1 MDFLALSTLLPEITL
16 SVMAMLLLIAG
27 AFSGPRSAGAVL
39 NCSVILLLIVAAMV
53 AFTGAQLLP
62 QAADETSLT
71 LFSPGKFTDST
82 IYTAVFKVLVLVSA
96 AIALVMSSGYIGRE
110 DMKQIEFPVLV
121 LLACVGMMLMI
132 SAHNMLMLYVGLELQ
147 SLALYV
153 LAAFRRDSTR
163 STEAGLKY
171 FVLGALASGLLLYGI
186 SLIYGFAGTLDFA
199 QIASTVKVTTDTQLP
214 LVVGLVFIL
223 VALAFKVSAAPFHM
237 WTPDVYEGAP
247 TPVTAFFSAVPK
259 LAAMALLIKVLS
271 VPFAGAADVWKP
283 MIAVFSLVS
292 MLVGSFAAIGQTSIK
307 RLLAYSS
314 IGHVGFALM
323 ALAAGEP
330 ATVMLYMAF
339 YVVMSFGAFSVVL
352 LMRRDSRM
360 LEEIEDLS
368 GISRVHPGLAAAMAI
383 LMFSMAGI
391 PPMVGFFTKLYVFMA
406 AVHAGLIW
414 LAVAGAVSSVVGAYY
429 YLRVIKVMYFDDPVF
444 AFDARR
450 ELVLGGTLTVMTALT
465 VGGLVLL
472 SPVYLVAQ
480 MAVKSLLP

>member
-62 QAADETSLT
+62 QAVGESSLT

-352 LMRRDSRM
+352 LMRRDGRM

-368 GISRVHPGLAAAMAI
+368 GISRVHPGLAAAMAL

-465 VGGLVLL
+465 VGGLLLL

>member
-1 MDFLALSTLLPEITL
+1 M
-16 SVMAMLLLIAG
+16 
-27 AFSGPRSAGAVL
+27 
-39 NCSVILLLIVAAMV
+39 
-53 AFTGAQLLP
+53 LP

-352 LMRRDSRM
+352 LMRRDGRM

-368 GISRVHPGLAAAMAI
+368 GISRVHPGLAAAMAL

-465 VGGLVLL
+465 VGGLLLL

>member
-1 MDFLALSTLLPEITL
+1 
-16 SVMAMLLLIAG
+16 
-27 AFSGPRSAGAVL
+27 
-39 NCSVILLLIVAAMV
+39 
-53 AFTGAQLLP
+53 
-62 QAADETSLT
+62 
-71 LFSPGKFTDST
+71 
-82 IYTAVFKVLVLVSA
+82 
-96 AIALVMSSGYIGRE
+96 
-110 DMKQIEFPVLV
+110 
-121 LLACVGMMLMI
+121 
-132 SAHNMLMLYVGLELQ
+132 
-147 SLALYV
+147 
-153 LAAFRRDSTR
+153 
-163 STEAGLKY
+163 
-171 FVLGALASGLLLYGI
+171 
-186 SLIYGFAGTLDFA
+186 
-199 QIASTVKVTTDTQLP
+199 
-214 LVVGLVFIL
+214 
-223 VALAFKVSAAPFHM
+223 M

-292 MLVGSFAAIGQTSIK
+292 MLLGSFAAIGQTSIK

-339 YVVMSFGAFSVVL
+339 YVVMSFGAFSLVL
-352 LMRRDSRM
+352 LMRRDGRM

-368 GISRVHPGLAAAMAI
+368 GISRVHPGLAAAMAL

-465 VGGLVLL
+465 VGGLLLL